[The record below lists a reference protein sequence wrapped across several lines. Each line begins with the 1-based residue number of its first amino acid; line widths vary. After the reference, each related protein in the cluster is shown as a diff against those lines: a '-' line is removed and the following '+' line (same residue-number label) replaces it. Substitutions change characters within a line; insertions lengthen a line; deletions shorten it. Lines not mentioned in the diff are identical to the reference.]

1 MTLLK
6 NANSTRGVSLE
17 FNKNQLPYFSL
28 WKNRQAASDG
38 YVTGFE
44 PAINFPNKRS
54 FEKSKGRV
62 ATLQPGE
69 SRSFEIAFTV
79 HDTRESVADAE
90 KAVAALQAGTEPEIL
105 GKPNP
110 QWSAL

>member
-1 MTLLK
+1 M
-6 NANSTRGVSLE
+6 
-17 FNKNQLPYFSL
+17 

-69 SRSFEIAFTV
+69 SRLVRDRLYRAR
-79 HDTRESVADAE
+79 HAESVADAE